1 MSETL
6 AEDLLV
12 KELNENINLNTIE
25 EEIQQIEEFTNKL
38 YEIDIAKIIEIFE
51 IILLSEGENS
61 ILMNSMTIRF

>member
-6 AEDLLV
+6 AEDLVV